1 MAIILAYLAFSVK
14 FPSFQQLRI
23 HPAHFDNDQ
32 PLTSWPCPACPH
44 STAKIGPLMK
54 LLTLPTSQWPPTHP
68 AWNIFIIF
76 LRFWSK
82 SVNPFRTVWT
92 IASTKLRGPRRRPEC
107 VTKMRRRWP
116 WLPSL
121 QSRSTNTSTSTSL
134 RHLRT
139 VQSSSLSLLQRSSV
153 WTLMNSIDLD
163 KLFLETTKILFY

>member
-92 IASTKLRGPRRRPEC
+92 IASTKLRGPRRRPASASRR
-107 VTKMRRRWP
+107 RRRWG
-116 WLPSL
+116 
-121 QSRSTNTSTSTSL
+121 QSRPKRMSSTTPPALHCLPLLPTA
-134 RHLRT
+134 R
-139 VQSSSLSLLQRSSV
+139 SSSLSLPQRSSV

-163 KLFLETTKILFY
+163 ELFLETTKILFY